1 MKKIAVFVLLILV
14 VVLTSC
20 SSIPRF
26 KTKDGVILYDN
37 NEYFDTDFYVTE
49 RGGAINPNGDLEL
62 IGLYPC
68 EMALYLPKPIYKM
81 SNDKNNELLFV
92 YGVGEP
98 LYVFAKSDFIA
109 PDYSNFKLSS
119 IECEDFCLDFKNG
132 ETIDEIYDKD
142 KSFSRKELEIKKKYE
157 CMAYSNNYP
166 LFIMIIRFI
175 IDLDDNVYIEGFD
188 SFDYYLLKEN
198 YRIPL

>member
-1 MKKIAVFVLLILV
+1 MKKIAVFILLILV
-14 VVLTSC
+14 AVLTSC

-26 KTKDGVILYDN
+26 KTKGEVILYDN
-37 NEYFDTDFYVTE
+37 NEYFDTDFYVTKNGSI
-49 RGGAINPNGDLEL
+49 RPNGDLEM
-62 IGLYPC
+62 IGVYPC

-92 YGVGEP
+92 YGVGKP

-157 CMAYSNNYP
+157 CIAYSNNYP
-166 LFIMIIRFI
+166 LFIMNIRFI
-175 IDLDDNVYIEGFD
+175 IDLDDNVYIEAFD
-188 SFDYYLLKEN
+188 TSDYYLLKEN